1 MITCGG
7 IHVVPRRVPDGEI
20 ICVCMLHAQ
29 CIAARVVVARTCC
42 TNAVL
47 SVGSISARLAR
58 DRHVTTSVVGSLL
71 RWDHIK

>member
-42 TNAVL
+42 TKCCTL
-47 SVGSISARLAR
+47 SRFNICEVGLRPACDNEWRRL
-58 DRHVTTSVVGSLL
+58 TITLGPY
-71 RWDHIK
+71 